1 MIFHS
6 TVILVTDFLNDVLS
20 DYGDYLFKQK
30 YVLKIWLVLNTLNSR
45 RWFLDFDVV
54 FRAIFQITLNLFS
67 VFWILFRVLP
77 LCNWIF
83 TRAVDL
89 EVKNKFSR
97 QTSGFENLDSD
108 YFDDT
113 AAGADTDPNMLNAP
127 AGTGVSFE

>member
-30 YVLKIWLVLNTLNSR
+30 YVLKIWLVLNLLNSR

-54 FRAIFQITLNLFS
+54 YRAISQITLNLFS
-67 VFWILFRVLP
+67 VFRILFRVLP
-77 LCNWIF
+77 LCSWIF

-89 EVKNKFSR
+89 EVKNKYSR
-97 QTSGFENLDSD
+97 QASGFENLDSD
-108 YFDDT
+108 CFDNT
-113 AAGADTDPNMLNAP
+113 AAGADTDPNMRNAP